1 MDFTHADIASIYAF
15 ITELGFKY
23 AAQRYV
29 MLIICFFFFQILP
42 NNDLLISSID
52 WMKNMGDYFCRCS
65 NEAGV
70 DEQST
75 FLYPVSITN
84 IITLLFMLSYISKTS
99 YHCFIEYTTIT
110 CWFSFWF
117 LNDNPYLT

>member
-1 MDFTHADIASIYAF
+1 MDFTHADIAFIYAF
-15 ITELGFKY
+15 ITELGFRH

-29 MLIICFFFFQILP
+29 MLNVCFLFQILP

-75 FLYPVSITN
+75 FLYPVSMRIC
-84 IITLLFMLSYISKTS
+84 S
-99 YHCFIEYTTIT
+99 FIKYNHLIVMRG
-110 CWFSFWF
+110 SRKVYQRVIK
-117 LNDNPYLT
+117 L